1 MCVCRHVCARV
12 CACVNMS
19 VGHRTTS
26 VDSLQLQVLLKH
38 SPSLKHSFSLTW
50 VSLIRQDWL
59 VSLQDSLVSILP
71 LQKFQT
77 YATTS
82 TSFTWVL
89 GSNSSP
95 QAQKTGTLQIHPP
108 WVQVFCYCISKMCCA
123 LGTLHLN
130 CVPFTNILSMV
141 ADFGA
146 PLILEQTSLPLC
158 ITASNKENHCY

>member
-1 MCVCRHVCARV
+1 MDWLSQPCCVCVCVQMHVSTCMCVCTHV

-26 VDSLQLQVLLKH
+26 VVSLQLQVLLKH
-38 SPSLKHSFSLTW
+38 CPSLKHSFSLTW
-50 VSLIRQDWL
+50 VSLIKQDWP

-77 YATTS
+77 YATTW
-82 TSFTWVL
+82 TPFTWVL

-95 QAQKTGTLQIHPP
+95 QAQKTGTLQIHPSV
-108 WVQVFCYCISKMCCA
+108 VQVFCYCISKMCCA

-130 CVPFTNILSMV
+130 CVPFTDILCMI

-146 PLILEQTSLPLC
+146 PFILE
-158 ITASNKENHCY
+158 